1 MLFMATSAGGR
12 HTIPTTSI
20 HIELYGLLE
29 SATPGAPCR
38 SSGTDHPSA
47 RARTHFAMWT
57 IAPPMGE
64 RDVAKIPEQRGVA
77 PFPRLNVFDRKIVN
91 GDDCLATHV
100 TPVQGTLLYKQ
111 ESYSLAQCPH
121 RRAIRH
127 SEKVGFPSVRTVLHT
142 TLLSNTYAMRLALVW
157 KLESARIELASAV
170 CKTAVLPLNEDP
182 EPLERFELP
191 IPRP

>member
-1 MLFMATSAGGR
+1 MFAEHLFSNFCVPMSFMATSAGGR

-100 TPVQGTLLYKQ
+100 TPVQGTLFVQARKLFSCAVPPSPCHTAFR
-111 ESYSLAQCPH
+111 ES
-121 RRAIRH
+121 R
-127 SEKVGFPSVRTVLHT
+127 
-142 TLLSNTYAMRLALVW
+142 LS
-157 KLESARIELASAV
+157 
-170 CKTAVLPLNEDP
+170 
-182 EPLERFELP
+182 
-191 IPRP
+191 